1 MQHKKTILRI
11 GALITGA
18 LGLIIIGIVLYP
30 IAEHELVSRQKYPIL
45 LNPVVDTNILLE
57 SKQEVADY
65 TKASSWFP
73 NGSEKSVLEN
83 SRVSFFTLSIPAL
96 DIEDATVSIGGE
108 DLKKSLVQYS
118 GTALPGRIGNAVI
131 FGHSV
136 LPIYY
141 DPTDYVSIFSTLPTL
156 EEGDEIYVNYDGVKY
171 KYVVETMFEV
181 LPTDIYILD
190 QDSGDPYLSLVTC
203 TPPGDPRKPKR
214 LVVRAKI
221 EPYSVKQANA
231 DTRN

>member
-65 TKASSWFP
+65 TKASNWFT

-190 QDSGDPYLSLVTC
+190 QDSGDSRLQRCGSLPEGTG
-203 TPPGDPRKPKR
+203 PRPGGD
-214 LVVRAKI
+214 A
-221 EPYSVKQANA
+221 S
-231 DTRN
+231 

>member
-65 TKASSWFP
+65 TKASNWFP

-108 DLKKSLVQYS
+108 DLKKTLVQYS

>member
-1 MQHKKTILRI
+1 MRNKKILLRVS
-11 GALITGA
+11 ALITGV
-18 LGLIIIGIVLYP
+18 LGLAIIGVVLFPIVEY
-30 IAEHELVSRQKYPIL
+30 ELVSRQKYPIL
-45 LNPVVDTNILLE
+45 LNPIVDTNVLAE
-57 SKQEVADY
+57 GKQESTDY
-65 TKASSWFP
+65 TKASNWFP
-73 NGSEKSVLEN
+73 QTSEESIYDKT
-83 SRVSFFTLSIPAL
+83 RVSFFTLTVPAL
-96 DIEDATVSIGGE
+96 GIKDATVSIGGE
-108 DLKKSLVQYS
+108 DLKKSLIQYP

-141 DPTDYVSIFSTLPTL
+141 DPTDYVTIFSTLPTL
-156 EEGDEIYVNYDGVKY
+156 EEGDEIYANYDGVKY

-190 QDSGDPYLSLVTC
+190 QDSSGQYLSLVTC

-221 EPYSVKQANA
+221 EPYSFRQANA